1 MLDLSAVWS
10 SHWKHVEPRYTLPNQ
25 VLCKGR
31 YPDKI
36 CSPCVASIR
45 WARSADQIKCFALT
59 LSFLFTT
66 TDQHTV
72 HITTDAA
79 QIHNS
84 IYSCWLTNFK
94 ILHLGQLLVLDPE
107 CTHHSFFWVRTMASE
122 MVGLILIQPTSY
134 SAANGLSASHCL
146 MKQGELHHLRK
157 ILSPPHLTCS
167 TFHLMTEPRNSV
179 FKNCD

>member
-107 CTHHSFFWVRTMASE
+107 CTHHSFFLGENHGLRFGRANSHPTHFIFSCKRPQCKSLPDETRRT
-122 MVGLILIQPTSY
+122 TS
-134 SAANGLSASHCL
+134 SAKDPESTTPD
-146 MKQGELHHLRK
+146 MLHL
-157 ILSPPHLTCS
+157 PPH
-167 TFHLMTEPRNSV
+167 
-179 FKNCD
+179 DWA